1 MKALLRL
8 ALLGF
13 IILPTASPAASPVM
27 CKYLFHTDDRVS
39 KAVRVFHAG
48 NTDTTSLRQEV
59 KYVVKTSEF
68 DAYTQVLESFFKSR
82 FKNRD
87 KAEAGFANITST
99 LYMTV
104 VKYIQNGKKL
114 SAKVRFRKYLSR
126 SLSDNNWNNLI
137 VSEKLR
143 DRSWLELKIQH
154 PEFANVVF
162 KPRLLILDKD
172 IQKLITE
179 KYFDYKDGIIRRL
192 HETNPGKEADI
203 KKFTDFFDALYTTPA
218 MRVENMYAR
227 TQYERTS
234 YSIKLN
240 NPEKPGE
247 TIDVQITLDT
257 NIRLKRLKDGK
268 EFNVY
273 GPDETVVEVKVPVLY
288 AKLTDADLLAVPELA
303 EIKKLIAML
312 TDKHNMKY
320 PANKGKMSK
329 IDKKNEMEN
338 DPDLDWD

>member
-1 MKALLRL
+1 MKKLLTL
-8 ALLGF
+8 CLLGLL
-13 IILPTASPAASPVM
+13 ILPAATRAASPIM
-27 CKYLFHTDDRVS
+27 CKYLFHTDDRLS
-39 KAVRVFHAG
+39 KSVRVFHAG

-59 KYVVKTSEF
+59 KYVVKTADF
-68 DAYTQVLESFFKSR
+68 DSYTPVLEGFFKTR

-87 KAEAGFANITST
+87 KAADGFANITST

-104 VKYIQNGKKL
+104 AKYIQNGKKL
-114 SAKVRFRKYLSR
+114 SAKVRFRKYFSR
-126 SLSDNNWNNLI
+126 KLDDNNWKNLI
-137 VSEKLR
+137 VSEKLA

-162 KPRLLILDKD
+162 KPRLLIFDKD
-172 IQKLITE
+172 IEKLITE
-179 KYFDYKDGIIRRL
+179 KYFDYKDAILRRL
-192 HETNPGKEADI
+192 HQTNPGKEADI

-257 NIRLKRLKDGK
+257 NIRLTRLKDGK
-268 EFNVY
+268 DFNVY
-273 GPDETVVEVKVPVLY
+273 GPDETVVEVKVPVQY
-288 AKLTDADLLAVPELA
+288 AKLTDADLQAIPELA

-312 TDKHNMKY
+312 TEKHNIKY

>member
-1 MKALLRL
+1 MKKVFSFFLMAFLLSP
-8 ALLGF
+8 A
-13 IILPTASPAASPVM
+13 TASAASPVM
-27 CKYLFHTDDRVS
+27 CKYLFHTDDRLS
-39 KAVRVFHAG
+39 KSVRVFHSA

-59 KYVVKTSEF
+59 KYVVKTSDF
-68 DAYTQVLESFFKSR
+68 DAYTHVLGDFFNAR

-87 KAEAGFANITST
+87 KAEDGFANITST

-104 VKYIQNGKKL
+104 AKYIQNGKKL

-126 SLSDNNWNNLI
+126 KLSDNNWNNLI
-137 VSEKLR
+137 VSEKLT

-162 KPRLLILDKD
+162 KPRLLILDQD

-192 HETNPGKEADI
+192 RETNPGKEADI

-218 MRVENMYAR
+218 MRIENMYAR

-234 YSIKLN
+234 YSIKIN
-240 NPEKPGE
+240 NPEKPAE

-268 EFNVY
+268 DFNVY
-273 GPDETVVEVKVPVLY
+273 GPDETVVEVKIPVLY
-288 AKLTDADLLAVPELA
+288 AKLSDADLQALPELA

-312 TDKHNMKY
+312 TEKHNKKY

>member
-1 MKALLRL
+1 MKIFLKLT
-8 ALLGF
+8 LLGF
-13 IILPTASPAASPVM
+13 LIFPAAASAVSPVM
-27 CKYLFHTDDRVS
+27 CKYLFHTDDRLS
-39 KAVRVFHAG
+39 KSVRVFHSG

-59 KYVVKTSEF
+59 KYVVKTSDF
-68 DAYTQVLESFFKSR
+68 DSYTHVLEGFFKTR

-87 KAEAGFANITST
+87 KAEDGFANITST

-104 VKYIQNGKKL
+104 AKYIQNGKKL

-126 SLSDNNWNNLI
+126 KLGDNNWNNLI
-137 VSEKLR
+137 FSEKLT

-154 PEFANVVF
+154 PEMANVVF

-172 IQKLITE
+172 IEKLITE
-179 KYFDYKDGIIRRL
+179 KYFDYKDTILRRL

-203 KKFTDFFDALYTTPA
+203 KKFADFFDALYTTPA
-218 MRVENMYAR
+218 MRTENMYAR

-268 EFNVY
+268 DFNVY
-273 GPDETVVEVKVPVLY
+273 GPDETVVEVKIPVQY
-288 AKLTDADLLAVPELA
+288 AKLTEADLQAIPELA

-312 TDKHNMKY
+312 TEKHNIKY

-329 IDKKNEMEN
+329 IDQKNEMEN